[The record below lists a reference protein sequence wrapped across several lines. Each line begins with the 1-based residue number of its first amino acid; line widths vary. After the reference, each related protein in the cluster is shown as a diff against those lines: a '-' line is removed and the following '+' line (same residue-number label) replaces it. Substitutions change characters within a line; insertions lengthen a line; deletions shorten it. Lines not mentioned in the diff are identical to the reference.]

1 MLRFAGMLLNDTPRV
16 NVHVT
21 SLYILTVTVLKSV
34 MTNTSKH
41 TLFRRRKETKKV
53 TEKSGHKISQQ
64 HDKVN
69 PHTQSI

>member
-34 MTNTSKH
+34 MTNTIKH
-41 TLFRRRKETKKV
+41 TIQKEERDKESDRKFR
-53 TEKSGHKISQQ
+53 S
-64 HDKVN
+64 
-69 PHTQSI
+69 